1 MRQVAR
7 AEWTGEEPCLDWT
20 QAEQEARLVKKQ
32 ADAVRDDTSEVSEII
47 FICQVH
53 DDYLR
58 RRRELKKRKSEVS
71 AVINKQIKREDFE
84 EKLNEI
90 EDHLQAVD
98 APING
103 RKCKKT
109 DSYKIE
115 ADEIERLLEGED
127 RNGEKLTE
135 TTTTVIE
142 TEESESQSQTP
153 ISTDT
158 DRVILQST

>member
-1 MRQVAR
+1 M
-7 AEWTGEEPCLDWT
+7 
-20 QAEQEARLVKKQ
+20 
-32 ADAVRDDTSEVSEII
+32 
-47 FICQVH
+47 H

-158 DRVILQST
+158 DRVILQSTWIILDRWYIFVFYYNDNEEFGIYL